1 MATKMATDVPSGR
14 SPARA
19 RGDIDAGREGDKTPG
34 VDPAAAP
41 METDAEA
48 AGNVPVE
55 SAYPLRGRAK
65 FANAATYANAML
77 PLKGE
82 ASIQSR
88 SYGPI
93 LVIIIVVIIAAA
105 VFISAAMLR

>member
-1 MATKMATDVPSGR
+1 MTTDAPNRR

-55 SAYPLRGRAK
+55 SAHPVRGRAK
-65 FANAATYANAML
+65 FANAATYANAMR
-77 PLKGE
+77 PLEGE
-82 ASIQSR
+82 AAIQPG
-88 SYGPI
+88 SYGPV
-93 LVIIIVVIIAAA
+93 LVIVIVVIVAAA
-105 VFISAAMLR
+105 VFISAAMLRLS